1 MGTLVFFINEGVFVG
16 GVIKGF
22 AKMYFVLLSLTGF
35 AEAFAET
42 RAGPN
47 HRLKTHAA
55 DSEFIYSQVHQQ
67 IKKY

>member
-1 MGTLVFFINEGVFVG
+1 MFVG

-22 AKMYFVLLSLTGF
+22 AKKHLVLVSLTGF
-35 AEAFAET
+35 AEAFVET
-42 RAGPN
+42 RAGTN
-47 HRLKTHAA
+47 HRLKSHTA